1 MRNFR
6 SPSLSS
12 FACKGKLFPRN
23 VQIIGQKNGVK
34 VLIMCLENLH
44 SHHSTQHKDTKTR
57 RLHHGIEDTKLAYGG
72 LSLLWLLWL
81 LGSGDFFYFYGK
93 APSHPSRG
101 GEACCGRTPPPTPNP
116 SKASPKSS
124 PKGKTPSRPPRGE
137 GNRWRSFRPH
147 PLTPPPK
154 KGGGPRAKL
163 FESFASSDV
172 HSQWFVFLVFFDVE
186 NFCAFRVFRVRLLCV
201 LSEVFAARHVL
212 ATFFCRCG
220 TLVHRRREMGLN
232 RMAAGNQWVGKG
244 RFAEGS

>member
-81 LGSGDFFYFYGK
+81 LCSVDFFYFYGK

-101 GEACCGRTPPPTPNP
+101 GGACCGRKHTP
-116 SKASPKSS
+116 
-124 PKGKTPSRPPRGE
+124 
-137 GNRWRSFRPH
+137 
-147 PLTPPPK
+147 PLTPPKPLLNPLL
-154 KGGGPRAKL
+154 KGKPPPVLPEGRGTAGV
-163 FESFASSDV
+163 A
-172 HSQWFVFLVFFDVE
+172 FL
-186 NFCAFRVFRVRLLCV
+186 
-201 LSEVFAARHVL
+201 
-212 ATFFCRCG
+212 
-220 TLVHRRREMGLN
+220 
-232 RMAAGNQWVGKG
+232 
-244 RFAEGS
+244 